1 MTQLES
7 QYASEAT
14 QGPLICDIQY
24 PVNAPGFQYDPTGA
38 LNLDNYASGKQ
49 VNGFS

>member
-1 MTQLES
+1 VTQLES